1 MRCHFYQSEEKIFF
15 WKLSC
20 GCAVKGLFSMLLL
33 IILLI
38 LLLLLL
44 LLLLLYQQCISRGLE
59 LPGDGEFSW
68 LSLV

>member
-1 MRCHFYQSEEKIFF
+1 MRCHFYQSEEKIFL

-44 LLLLLYQQCISRGLE
+44 LYQQCISRGLE

>member
-20 GCAVKGLFSMLLL
+20 GCAVKSLFSMLLL

-38 LLLLLL
+38 LV

-59 LPGDGEFSW
+59 LPDDGEFSW

>member
-1 MRCHFYQSEEKIFF
+1 
-15 WKLSC
+15 
-20 GCAVKGLFSMLLL
+20 MLLL

-38 LLLLLL
+38 LLL

>member
-38 LLLLLL
+38 LV

-59 LPGDGEFSW
+59 LPDDGEFSW

>member
-1 MRCHFYQSEEKIFF
+1 MRCHFYQSEEKNFF

-20 GCAVKGLFSMLLL
+20 GCAVKSLFSMLLL

-38 LLLLLL
+38 LV

>member
-1 MRCHFYQSEEKIFF
+1 
-15 WKLSC
+15 
-20 GCAVKGLFSMLLL
+20 MLLL

-38 LLLLLL
+38 LLLL

>member
-1 MRCHFYQSEEKIFF
+1 
-15 WKLSC
+15 
-20 GCAVKGLFSMLLL
+20 MLLL

-38 LLLLLL
+38 LL

>member
-1 MRCHFYQSEEKIFF
+1 MRCHFYQSEEKNFF

-20 GCAVKGLFSMLLL
+20 GCAVKSLFSMLLL

-38 LLLLLL
+38 LVL

>member
-44 LLLLLYQQCISRGLE
+44 LYQQCISRGLE